1 MNNAKDAR
9 GIDQF
14 PYARSLFED
23 HFNPINVG
31 GVKVPPSMFKPPV
44 PKSLNMV
51 RETPDFAAEFLT
63 ENLQKRIPEQKIDT
77 IIKGGKANNDSASKI
92 NKSVLETANRE
103 KIPHPERAFDNPKVE
118 YVDTQTISDL
128 IPRGNMI
135 KYNVGKF
142 QREGGQYYDPM
153 STDIEE
159 FAKSGNE
166 TLRESIYNEGFKEP
180 IVIGVGKET
189 GEVLLNEGH
198 HRLHAALQ
206 MGISRV
212 PVVVKIKGRLNLS
225 EFQSPALI
233 NTKGLREYKDMS
245 FSELDFESRLKRPK
259 ASSERGQDEF
269 GNRTSNYYY
278 MNEPFR
284 QDMPRTDE
292 INFPPMREGYYR
304 KTKDFADGGEVM
316 NGIGSLNETARNMS
330 RGPLGIGAYQQF
342 ADGGELNVDLQ
353 PLDLPVDG
361 RMSYT
366 KTDDGGRFD
375 SEIRKTFEGGLGS
388 LTPSFDYSTQNSSRN
403 MGDVVID
410 ENGEQIGFA
419 VEGELFLNSDPNSE
433 DKVRGAFEVEKSRN
447 NTNFTFPEGEFVRTD
462 EGLFKRFNLG
472 MDLGK
477 FGLDLNRME
486 GSGRDPVNSG
496 SATIRIGENGIV
508 RYSDSDR
515 GEPTIGFNYAK
526 EFADGGPV
534 YMAGGGS
541 LSRYTELRDGN
552 KQNTFTALQGVD
564 AERLKRQR
572 GYYERGPDALGSNV
586 YTGDTGSRLLLPA
599 EDRPI
604 IEDIAPISDVDVRD
618 LPPPVMP
625 TPVMPTP
632 VMPTPFVPPPVMPT
646 YDGSTISPMV
656 STPTMPTYDGSFP
669 VMDREPFVMDR
680 VPREVMYREPFVMD
694 RREVRPREV
703 MDPLVMDPAPLQPQP
718 IASPAPSALNIGAGM
733 SANDLQRMLARRSV
747 GPTNLNEVNSSIL
760 SLQQAEVAN
769 RARRANVPPQRPYE
783 PPPTGPS
790 SPYGTPLT
798 GPSSP
803 YGPGSPYGP
812 PPTGPGSPYGPPPTG
827 PGSPYGPYG
836 REVQPY
842 GREVQP
848 TSYGIGSFGQPM
860 QQQGF
865 GSNKPTANVLF

>member
-1 MNNAKDAR
+1 MEQLKRLQSIEREMLSEGKSSSEIDAFKAALRRQQNAGTTPQINGVASLSETALNMNRGPRGIAAYMQDGGEAEGYAAEGKKFADDFGPVSNVTAKDAVKFVAEMTPIL
-9 GIDQF
+9 GDVM
-14 PYARSLFED
+14 AAKDLWAEATSE
-23 HFNPINVG
+23 NPNWGYVTALGGATAIGLIPGAGPLLAKGLKAGAKNVFNVG
-31 GVKVPPSMFKPPV
+31 KNISENMPRYDPNVLGSMGGNLFG
-44 PKSLNMV
+44 
-51 RETPDFAAEFLT
+51 EGTPDFAAEFLT
-63 ENLQKRIPEQKIDT
+63 ENLQKKIPEQKIDS
-77 IIKGGKANNDSASKI
+77 IIKGGKADNDSASKI

-304 KTKDFADGGEVM
+304 KTKDFADGGAVMPELNFLEINKRMQLREEKMIAEGNSASEIDAMKAELRQELYKVEGLPSDIGDFYADGGEVM

-330 RGPLGIGAYQQF
+330 RGPRGIGAYQQF
-342 ADGGELNVDLQ
+342 ADGG
-353 PLDLPVDG
+353 
-361 RMSYT
+361 
-366 KTDDGGRFD
+366 
-375 SEIRKTFEGGLGS
+375 
-388 LTPSFDYSTQNSSRN
+388 
-403 MGDVVID
+403 
-410 ENGEQIGFA
+410 
-419 VEGELFLNSDPNSE
+419 
-433 DKVRGAFEVEKSRN
+433 
-447 NTNFTFPEGEFVRTD
+447 
-462 EGLFKRFNLG
+462 
-472 MDLGK
+472 
-477 FGLDLNRME
+477 
-486 GSGRDPVNSG
+486 
-496 SATIRIGENGIV
+496 
-508 RYSDSDR
+508 
-515 GEPTIGFNYAK
+515 
-526 EFADGGPV
+526 PV
-534 YMAGGGS
+534 YMAEGG
-541 LSRYTELRDGN
+541 LPMLP
-552 KQNTFTALQGVD
+552 QGG
-564 AERLKRQR
+564 APL
-572 GYYERGPDALGSNV
+572 ASNRRP
-586 YTGDTGSRLLLPA
+586 GD
-599 EDRPI
+599 I
-604 IEDIAPISDVDVRD
+604 Y
-618 LPPPVMP
+618 LPPDPNSMGGPTSEGRFVGQGQMP
-625 TPVMPTP
+625 LDPQRLQDLN
-632 VMPTPFVPPPVMPT
+632 PFSSGIRG
-646 YDGSTISPMV
+646 D
-656 STPTMPTYDGSFP
+656 
-669 VMDREPFVMDR
+669 
-680 VPREVMYREPFVMD
+680 
-694 RREVRPREV
+694 
-703 MDPLVMDPAPLQPQP
+703 
-718 IASPAPSALNIGAGM
+718 GM
-733 SANDLQRMLARRSV
+733 SANDLQRMLSRQTIAPENV
-747 GPTNLNEVNSSIL
+747 ADTEADIL

-769 RARRANVPPQRPYE
+769 RANVPP
-783 PPPTGPS
+783 PPPQPSTGIATAVPS
-790 SPYGTPLT
+790 PF
-798 GPSSP
+798 
-803 YGPGSPYGP
+803 GPGSPYGP
-812 PPTGPGSPYGPPPTG
+812 PPTGPGSPYGLE
-827 PGSPYGPYG
+827 SPYR
-836 REVQPY
+836 REDL
-842 GREVQP
+842 VQP
-848 TSYGIGSFGQPM
+848 TRPTSKTYGIGGFKDYGQPM

>member
-1 MNNAKDAR
+1 MLSEGKSSSEIDAFKAKLRQQSYTGTTPQINGVASLSETALNMSRGPRGIAAYMQDGGEAEGYAAEGKKFADDFGPVSNVTAKDAVKFVAEMTPIL
-9 GIDQF
+9 GDVM
-14 PYARSLFED
+14 AAKDLWAEATSE
-23 HFNPINVG
+23 NPNWGYVTALGGATAIGLIPGAGPLLAKGLKAGAKNVFNVG
-31 GVKVPPSMFKPPV
+31 KNISENMPRYDPNVLGSMGGNLFG
-44 PKSLNMV
+44 
-51 RETPDFAAEFLT
+51 EGTPDFAAEFLT
-63 ENLQKRIPEQKIDT
+63 ENLQKKIPEQKIDS
-77 IIKGGKANNDSASKI
+77 IIKGGKADNDSASKI

-316 NGIGSLNETARNMS
+316 NGIGSLNETARGMS
-330 RGPLGIGAYQQF
+330 RGPRGIGAYQQF
-342 ADGGELNVDLQ
+342 ADGG
-353 PLDLPVDG
+353 
-361 RMSYT
+361 
-366 KTDDGGRFD
+366 
-375 SEIRKTFEGGLGS
+375 
-388 LTPSFDYSTQNSSRN
+388 
-403 MGDVVID
+403 
-410 ENGEQIGFA
+410 
-419 VEGELFLNSDPNSE
+419 
-433 DKVRGAFEVEKSRN
+433 
-447 NTNFTFPEGEFVRTD
+447 
-462 EGLFKRFNLG
+462 
-472 MDLGK
+472 
-477 FGLDLNRME
+477 
-486 GSGRDPVNSG
+486 
-496 SATIRIGENGIV
+496 
-508 RYSDSDR
+508 
-515 GEPTIGFNYAK
+515 
-526 EFADGGPV
+526 PV
-534 YMAGGGS
+534 YMAEGG
-541 LSRYTELRDGN
+541 LPMLP
-552 KQNTFTALQGVD
+552 QGG
-564 AERLKRQR
+564 APL
-572 GYYERGPDALGSNV
+572 ASNRRP
-586 YTGDTGSRLLLPA
+586 GD
-599 EDRPI
+599 I
-604 IEDIAPISDVDVRD
+604 Y
-618 LPPPVMP
+618 LPPDPNSMGGPTSEGRFVGQGQMP
-625 TPVMPTP
+625 LDPQRLQDLN
-632 VMPTPFVPPPVMPT
+632 PFSSGIRG
-646 YDGSTISPMV
+646 D
-656 STPTMPTYDGSFP
+656 
-669 VMDREPFVMDR
+669 
-680 VPREVMYREPFVMD
+680 
-694 RREVRPREV
+694 
-703 MDPLVMDPAPLQPQP
+703 
-718 IASPAPSALNIGAGM
+718 GM
-733 SANDLQRMLARRSV
+733 SANDLQRMLSRQTIAPENV
-747 GPTNLNEVNSSIL
+747 ADTEADIL

-769 RARRANVPPQRPYE
+769 RANVPP
-783 PPPTGPS
+783 PPPQPSTGIATAVPS
-790 SPYGTPLT
+790 PF
-798 GPSSP
+798 
-803 YGPGSPYGP
+803 GPGSPYGP

-827 PGSPYGPYG
+827 PGSPYG